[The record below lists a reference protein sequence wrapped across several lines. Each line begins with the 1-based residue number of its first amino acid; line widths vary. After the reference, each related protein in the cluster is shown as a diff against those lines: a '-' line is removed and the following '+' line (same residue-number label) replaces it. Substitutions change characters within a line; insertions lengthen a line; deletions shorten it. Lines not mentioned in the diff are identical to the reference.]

1 MDEQQVTPEAE
12 EGAVEEAAPAE
23 PASAEPASEPAAEAV
38 QSDLDE
44 LQARAAERD
53 EFLALAQR
61 TQADFDNFRKRAAR
75 EQQAAERRGVSRVV
89 RELLPAL
96 DNLDRALAATAADDQ
111 LAEGIRLIQAE
122 LLGAMAKVGIEH
134 YSPKGEPFDPT
145 VHEAMVSQPVEGA
158 DPGTIVEVYQ
168 QGYRFDGEVIRPAK
182 VVVAA

>member
-12 EGAVEEAAPAE
+12 ETPEGGAVDETAP
-23 PASAEPASEPAAEAV
+23 AEPASEPAAEAV

-134 YSPKGEPFDPT
+134 FSPKGEPFDPT

-158 DPGTIVEVYQ
+158 EPGTIVEVYQ

>member
-1 MDEQQVTPEAE
+1 VDEQQVTPEAE
-12 EGAVEEAAPAE
+12 ETPEGGAVDETAP
-23 PASAEPASEPAAEAV
+23 PEPASEPEAAEAV

-158 DPGTIVEVYQ
+158 EPGTIVEVYQ